1 MKKSTIKLSELK
13 ELIRKGYTTENSSV
27 LFEKKKDEK
36 DEDEDVEVDVD
47 DVDIEVDADGE
58 DDMDIDMDMD
68 ADMGGGDENDV
79 LQHLMSARKEA
90 KNLGDEKLLTQIGN
104 TITYLTRKHIAGTEE
119 DI

>member
-1 MKKSTIKLSELK
+1 MKSTIKLSELK
-13 ELIRKGYTTENSSV
+13 ELIKKGYMTEDSSI
-27 LFEKKKDEK
+27 LSEKKKD
-36 DEDEDVEVDVD
+36 DEDVEVDVE
-47 DVDIEVDADGE
+47 DVDVDVDVEDADG
-58 DDMDIDMDMD
+58 DIDMDMD
-68 ADMGGGDENDV
+68 DDMGGGDENDV

>member
-13 ELIRKGYTTENSSV
+13 ELIKKGYMTEDSSI
-27 LFEKKKDEK
+27 LSEKKKD
-36 DEDEDVEVDVD
+36 DEDVEVDVED
-47 DVDIEVDADGE
+47 VDVDIDVDDTDG
-58 DDMDIDMDMD
+58 DMDMNMDMDMD
-68 ADMGGGDENDV
+68 DDMGGGDENDV

>member
-13 ELIRKGYTTENSSV
+13 ELIKQGYMTEDLSLLS
-27 LFEKKKDEK
+27 EKKKDKEDK
-36 DEDEDVEVDVD
+36 DEDVEIDVEDVDVEVDVD
-47 DVDIEVDADGE
+47 DAGD
-58 DDMDIDMDMD
+58 DMDMD
-68 ADMGGGDENDV
+68 TDMGGGDENDV

>member
-13 ELIRKGYTTENSSV
+13 ELIKKGYMTEDSSI
-27 LFEKKKDEK
+27 LSEKKKDK
-36 DEDEDVEVDVD
+36 DEDVEVDVE
-47 DVDIEVDADGE
+47 DVDVDVDVDDADG
-58 DDMDIDMDMD
+58 DMDMDMD